1 MKDPKKKFLQ
11 IISDTAKT
19 GEDITQSP
27 SAWEYLKA
35 WRNIASNMGAP
46 GTISGSN
53 ISTGAKA
60 IKNNA
65 SAIGHTTLDVAGMAP
80 VVGAGADAI
89 NASWYASQGD
99 TTNAA
104 LSSAA
109 LIPGAGQ
116 FVTGGKYMAKLR
128 KVFGL
133 GKNTSKNVPNP
144 KSPVT
149 ETSFKSKNTTPLK
162 ELPNYGDMRGAND
175 IPADFSKGGPV
186 DKIIQLTRN
195 KGAIYDKNLS
205 GNFNWTPKMFRRM
218 PDVGGR
224 KMVDVN
230 PGGGLDSQRFYEST
244 SLGNKKLVDGSSSR
258 GTWVPIEGYGRSTD
272 TPDWFIKGRASHEGS
287 VIGPGWDD
295 AYGSKVFKNMGKVI
309 SKMGY

>member
-1 MKDPKKKFLQ
+1 MPDPKKKPTLPFWQQHLSKLDANKDG
-11 IISDTAKT
+11 ITSGREILLGAKQ
-19 GEDITQSP
+19 GF
-27 SAWEYLKA
+27 KA
-35 WRNIASNMGAP
+35 WRNIASNIGAP

-53 ISTGAKA
+53 ISTGAKV

-65 SAIGHTTLDVAGMAP
+65 STIGHTVLDLAGAAP
-80 VVGAGADAI
+80 LVGAPADAI
-89 NASWYASQGD
+89 NASWYASEGD

-109 LIPGAGQ
+109 IIPGGQ
-116 FVTGGKYMAKLR
+116 LVTGGKYVAKLR
-128 KVFGL
+128 KVFGF
-133 GKNTSKNVPNP
+133 GKNASKNVPNP

-218 PDVGGR
+218 PDVSGR
-224 KMVDVN
+224 RMVDVN
-230 PGGGLDSQRFYEST
+230 PGGGIPPQRFYEST
-244 SLGNKKLVDGSSSR
+244 GLAGKKLPDGSTSK
-258 GTWVPIEGYGRSTD
+258 GTWVPLEGFGTNNGIK
-272 TPDWFIKGRASHEGS
+272 DWFIKTK
-287 VIGPGWDD
+287 GWDKG
-295 AYGSKVFKNMGKVI
+295 YGSEVMKNMGTHIK
-309 SKMGY
+309 KMGY